1 MSRTVVCYL
10 QRVGGGSLI
19 ERVRL
24 IADAGGGGAGSIV
37 DRTWTAPS
45 LPVSASPVAGTES
58 PEAGPLAGGGD
69 SPAVGQTR
77 AAARWVADSLNTLGT
92 RRLACVCV
100 DPDGAVCTWLS
111 APSPDTK
118 MIEATLMQ
126 PDTDSDPAGGGGG
139 GGAARLLALGAGA
152 SSGFSPGDASV
163 QALATLER
171 PSGGLLPGK
180 GRKADGEGE
189 RRRFAVMAVP
199 DAPVR
204 VFLDELDA
212 RGVEVDEVVSLWHAL
227 AAAWDPGSPGGA
239 DEALDTPAGERVVAN
254 VSPVS
259 AVVAVD
265 PSGGGGRLVWSWSQG
280 GQLVAGGSMRLRS
293 MTLSRP
299 EPEEPAADGSATR
312 IRPMEPGPV
321 SVEFTQ
327 ADAGRLALDWL
338 SWSAQLG
345 HCPQRVACIGPAAA
359 TANGDGPHVDPGLI
373 GRSIGEVWP
382 GATVGVAVHDD
393 PIGATLQRLLTRD
406 IAQANRR
413 AAELEVATG
422 SDDPRSALV
431 GLSSR
436 PGRIDRRMHTWLAVG
451 VAAIAVV
458 VGAVGFQF
466 QRAAGKAYAAEKAAL
481 ASRAEAIDSLKES
494 MPQLVASTN
503 FKADLE
509 AEAARLEA
517 QNNSIKPPR
526 PLLQEFESIM
536 LVIAEHKDVRV
547 ESFMLNQNIGT
558 VKLKVPDSETGPAIL
573 EKIRKLPKLYMNWD
587 GSVATQFGTA
597 SATDRRYQLNG
608 LQADPSRGG
617 GK

>member
-10 QRVGGGSLI
+10 QRVAGGSLL

-24 IADAGGGGAGSIV
+24 IADTGGGAGSIV

-45 LPVSASPVAGTES
+45 LPISSSPA
-58 PEAGPLAGGGD
+58 PAADNPDAAPLAGAGD
-69 SPAVGQTR
+69 APAVTQTR
-77 AAARWVADSLNTLGT
+77 AAARWVADTLNTLGT

-111 APSPDTK
+111 APSPDAK

-126 PDTDSDPAGGGGG
+126 PDTENDPTGAGGG
-139 GGAARLLALGAGA
+139 GGAARLLALSAGA

-171 PSGGLLPGK
+171 PSGGVIPGK
-180 GRKADGEGE
+180 GKSSGVEGE
-189 RRRFAVMAVP
+189 RKRFAVLAVP

-204 VFLDELDA
+204 VFLDELDV

-227 AAAWDPGSPGGA
+227 ATAWDPSSPGS
-239 DEALDTPAGERVVAN
+239 DEAIDSSAGERVVAN
-254 VSPVS
+254 VSPAA

-265 PSGGGGRLVWSWSQG
+265 PTGGGGRLVWSWSQG
-280 GQLVAGGSMRLRS
+280 GQLVAAGAMRLRS
-293 MTLSRP
+293 ITLARP
-299 EPEEPAADGSATR
+299 ETEDSGEAEGGATR
-312 IRPMEPGPV
+312 IKPMEPVPT
-321 SVEFTQ
+321 SIEFTQ

-393 PIGATLQRLLTRD
+393 PMGATLQRLLTRD

-422 SDDPRSALV
+422 SDDPRAALV
-431 GLSSR
+431 GLSAR
-436 PGRIDRRMHTWLAVG
+436 PGRIDRRMTTWMAIG

-458 VGAVGFQF
+458 VGAVGFQLH
-466 QRAAGKAYAAEKAAL
+466 RAVGKAQSSEETAISARK
-481 ASRAEAIDSLKES
+481 EAIDSLKES
-494 MPQLVASTN
+494 MPQLVASSN
-503 FKADLE
+503 FKLDLE
-509 AEAARLEA
+509 AEATRLET
-517 QNNSIKPPR
+517 QNSSIKPPR
-526 PLLQEFESIM
+526 PLLEEFESLM
-536 LVIAEHKDVRV
+536 LVIAEHKDVKV

-558 VKLKVPDSETGPAIL
+558 VKLRVPDGETGPAIL
-573 EKIRKLPKLYMNWD
+573 EKIRKLPNLYMNWD
-587 GSVATQFGTA
+587 GTVATQFGTA

>member
-10 QRVGGGSLI
+10 QRVAGGSLL

-24 IADAGGGGAGSIV
+24 IADTGGGAGSIV

-45 LPVSASPVAGTES
+45 LPISSSPA
-58 PEAGPLAGGGD
+58 PAADNPDAAPLAGAGD
-69 SPAVGQTR
+69 APAVTQTR
-77 AAARWVADSLNTLGT
+77 AAARWVADTLNTLGT

-111 APSPDTK
+111 APSPDAK

-126 PDTDSDPAGGGGG
+126 PDTENDPTGAGGG
-139 GGAARLLALGAGA
+139 GGAARLLALSAGA

-171 PSGGLLPGK
+171 PSGGVIPGK
-180 GRKADGEGE
+180 GKSSGVEGE
-189 RRRFAVMAVP
+189 RKRFAVLAVP

-204 VFLDELDA
+204 VFLDELDV

-227 AAAWDPGSPGGA
+227 ATAWDPSSPGS
-239 DEALDTPAGERVVAN
+239 DEAIDSPAGERVVAN
-254 VSPVS
+254 VSPAA

-265 PSGGGGRLVWSWSQG
+265 PAGGGGRLVWSWSQG
-280 GQLVAGGSMRLRS
+280 GQLVAAGAMRLRS
-293 MTLSRP
+293 ITLARP
-299 EPEEPAADGSATR
+299 ETEDAGEAEGGATR
-312 IRPMEPGPV
+312 IKPMEPVPT
-321 SVEFTQ
+321 SIEFTQ

-393 PIGATLQRLLTRD
+393 PMGATLQRLLTRD

-422 SDDPRSALV
+422 SDDPRAALV
-431 GLSSR
+431 GLSAR
-436 PGRIDRRMHTWLAVG
+436 PGRIDRRMTTWMAIG

-458 VGAVGFQF
+458 VGAVGFQLH
-466 QRAAGKAYAAEKAAL
+466 RAVGKAQSSEETAISARK
-481 ASRAEAIDSLKES
+481 EAIDSLKES
-494 MPQLVASTN
+494 MPQLVASSN
-503 FKADLE
+503 FKLDLE
-509 AEAARLEA
+509 AEATRLET
-517 QNNSIKPPR
+517 QNSSIKPPR
-526 PLLQEFESIM
+526 PLLEEFESLM
-536 LVIAEHKDVRV
+536 LVIAEHKDVKV

-558 VKLKVPDSETGPAIL
+558 VKLRVPDGETGPAIL
-573 EKIRKLPKLYMNWD
+573 EKIRKLPNLYMNWD
-587 GSVATQFGTA
+587 GTVATQFGTA